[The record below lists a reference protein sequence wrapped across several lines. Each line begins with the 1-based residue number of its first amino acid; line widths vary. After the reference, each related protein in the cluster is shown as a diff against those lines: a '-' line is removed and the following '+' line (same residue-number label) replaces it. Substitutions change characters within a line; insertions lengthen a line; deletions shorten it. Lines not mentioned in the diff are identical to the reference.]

1 MFKLS
6 KWAKWVISA
15 IVIASTVL
23 IIPAL
28 MVFAAGQLGTS
39 ESFAVLGASTVT
51 NTGSSVLKGDLGL
64 SPGTSVIG
72 FPPGSFTGTLHVA
85 DATAAQAQ
93 VDALIAYNNL
103 KALPVTANLTGTDL
117 GGLTLVP
124 GVYKFDSSAQLTGI
138 LTLDAKNDP
147 NSVFVFQIG
156 STLTTASNSSVIVV
170 NAPANWC
177 SKYWQVGSSATL
189 GTGTEFVGTIIADQS
204 ITMTTGATLYGR
216 ALALNGAVTLDSNT
230 VTVPVCDY
238 TPAPPVPEMP
248 AVILLGL
255 GLAGI
260 GTYAFIRSKNQKRKL
275 ETFIS

>member
-85 DATAAQAQ
+85 DAAAAQAQ

-189 GTGTEFVGTIIADQS
+189 GTG
-204 ITMTTGATLYGR
+204 R